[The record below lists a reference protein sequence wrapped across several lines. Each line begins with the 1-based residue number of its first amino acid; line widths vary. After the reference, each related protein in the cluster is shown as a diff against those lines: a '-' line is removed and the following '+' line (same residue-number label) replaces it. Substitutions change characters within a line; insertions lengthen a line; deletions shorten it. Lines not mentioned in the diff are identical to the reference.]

1 VGGVD
6 QHEQNGTVMSDEP
19 DTDTDTDTNTA
30 GRLAEAS
37 GYAALS
43 KVAVAGRPLS
53 HVLEEVALLAQRM
66 LPQTTDVSVTLL
78 KGSQA
83 QTAAFTGALAI
94 HLDER
99 QYEKGFGPCLDAAV
113 SGEKVKVAVDDTDS
127 PYPDF
132 CQIARRQG
140 VTHSLSVGL
149 PVTTPTVGGLNL
161 YSATGRP
168 FSEEAERIAGT
179 FASFAG
185 VVLAS
190 AGLHRDLADLG
201 EQLELAL
208 QSRAV
213 IDQAKGVIMAQN
225 RCSGEEAFQILVRAS
240 QHRNVK
246 LRVLAERVVA
256 SVSGPP
262 NPS

>member
-1 VGGVD
+1 MTEPGGNVGRVEKG
-6 QHEQNGTVMSDEP
+6 
-19 DTDTDTDTNTA
+19 TDTA
-30 GRLAEAS
+30 GSLAEAS

-43 KVAVAGRPLS
+43 KVVLAGRPIS
-53 HVLEEVALLAQRM
+53 QVLEEVALLAQRM
-66 LPQTTDVSVTLL
+66 LPTATEVSVTLL
-78 KGSQA
+78 NGSQT
-83 QTAAFTGALAI
+83 QTAAFTGALAVQ
-94 HLDER
+94 LDER
-99 QYEKGFGPCLDAAV
+99 QYETGFGPCLDAAV
-113 SGEKVKVAVDDTDS
+113 SGEKIKVTVDDMDS

-132 CQIARRQG
+132 CEIARRQG

-168 FSEEAERIAGT
+168 FSEEAERIVST

-185 VVLAS
+185 IVLAS

-201 EQLELAL
+201 EQLEVAL

-225 RCSGEEAFQILVRAS
+225 RCSAEKAFQILVRAS

-256 SVSGPP
+256 GVAGPP
-262 NPS
+262 SNEKSQAKGSEPL